1 MPPRTHAVAVAAV
14 AALVLLCNLGGPALW
29 DDDEPKN
36 AACSQAML
44 DRGDWVVPTFNGRL
58 RVEKPALVNW
68 LHMAG
73 FALAGRTETGARLG
87 SACLTI
93 GTALLTRHLAAALL
107 GAEAGLFAGL
117 AMASCIW
124 TAVGGRSATPDAP
137 LVFFTTL
144 ALACRVAALGA
155 ARGGRSPRRWMIGC
169 GAALG
174 AATLAKGPV
183 GLCLPLAAF
192 LAHACWEALA
202 ARSAASPP
210 AGRLRAGLA
219 ELHLPLL
226 GAAAAAVA
234 LPWYVAVTVRTG
246 GAWLEGFLVIHNA
259 GRFAAPMEGHAGP
272 ALLYYPAVVA
282 VGFFPWSIVLAA
294 VVVHAVAL
302 TRAAD
307 TPPARAGGVRL
318 ALCWLACW
326 VGAFSA
332 AGTKL
337 PGYVWPAYPALAML
351 TGDFLA
357 AWIAGEARCTA
368 RCRFPAVALER
379 VMRLAW
385 SILFAGGLAIAIGL
399 VAAAV
404 AGLPQLFPAAWL
416 GVVPAAGAVAAWH
429 LQGRLERRGA
439 VAALAVTAALSTA
452 GLAAIAADRV
462 GGARHARLLVEDL
475 GPRPARGAWAGF
487 GAVPPSMVFYAADD
501 IPTLVAT
508 EDVRAHL
515 ASRPDARVLLD
526 SRFEM
531 HLPDPLPAGFAVVAR
546 RPQPFGPCLV
556 VVGPRDGAGGRPPS
570 PTDVSPENP
579 LAWHPHTP
587 ARPATP

>member
-1 MPPRTHAVAVAAV
+1 MPPRTHAIAVTAV

-29 DDDEPKN
+29 DEDEPKN
-36 AACSQAML
+36 AACSLAML

-93 GTALLTRHLAAALL
+93 GTALLTRRLAAALL
-107 GAEAGLFAGL
+107 GTEAGLLAGL

-144 ALACRVAALGA
+144 ALACRAAALGA
-155 ARGGRSPRRWMIGC
+155 AGRGRSGRRWMVGC

-192 LAHACWEALA
+192 VAHACWEAIA
-202 ARSAASPP
+202 TRADPRGA
-210 AGRLRAGLA
+210 AGRIRAGLA
-219 ELHLPLL
+219 GLHLPLV

-246 GAWLEGFLVIHNA
+246 GAWLEGFLLIHNA
-259 GRFAAPMEGHAGP
+259 GRFAAPMEGHDGP

-294 VVVHAVAL
+294 VIVHAVAL
-302 TRAAD
+302 SRAAD
-307 TPPARAGGVRL
+307 APPARAGGVRL

-357 AWIAGEARCTA
+357 SWIAGEARCTA
-368 RCRFPAVALER
+368 RCRLPAAALDR

-385 SILFAGGLAIAIGL
+385 SILFAGGVALAGGL
-399 VAAAV
+399 AAAAAV
-404 AGLPQLFPAAWL
+404 GLPGLLAAAPL
-416 GVVPAAGAVAAWH
+416 GLVPAAGAVTAWH

-439 VAALAVTAALSTA
+439 VAALVVTAALMTT
-452 GLAAIAADRV
+452 GLAAIAADRA

-475 GPRPARGAWAGF
+475 GPRPPRGAWAGF
-487 GAVPPSMVFYAADD
+487 GAVPPSVVFYAADD
-501 IPTLVAT
+501 IPMLVAT

-556 VVGPRDGAGGRPPS
+556 VVGPEDGARGPS
-570 PTDVSPENP
+570 PSLPDVSPENP
-579 LAWHPHTP
+579 LAWHPPTP
-587 ARPATP
+587 ARPAAP